1 MKVITIEIPDDSEI
15 IREGDIYRI
24 RQVEVPRTWEELCKC
39 NNTGTKYYIDTFSQI
54 QEISINCKDKNIE
67 RNKNLCESREDAESI
82 LAITQL
88 IRLRKAW
95 VREWVP
101 KESDLVYYIYSKLDG
116 DIRIGYIEVYTNHH
130 TLTFPSETMAHQFV
144 ECFGD
149 LLSKA
154 KTLIA

>member
-1 MKVITIEIPDDSEI
+1 MKVVTIEIPDDSELI
-15 IREGDIYRI
+15 KEGDNYRI
-24 RQVEVPRTWEELCKC
+24 RQIVPVTWEEFCKY
-39 NNTGTKYYIDTFSQI
+39 NNVGTKYYIDTFSQI
-54 QEISINCKDKNIE
+54 QEMSIEYKKQYDE
-67 RNKNLCESREDAESI
+67 HNKNLCESREDAESI

-130 TLTFPSETMAHQFV
+130 TLTFPSEMMAHQFV
-144 ECFGD
+144 ECFRY

-154 KTLIA
+154 KKLIA

>member
-1 MKVITIEIPDDSEI
+1 MKTVTIEIPDDSELI
-15 IREGDIYRI
+15 KEGDNYRI
-24 RQVEVPRTWEELCKC
+24 RQIIPVTWEEFCKH
-39 NNTGTKYYIDTFSQI
+39 NNVGTKYYIDTFSQI
-54 QEISINCKDKNIE
+54 QEMSIEYKKQYDE
-67 RNKNLCESREDAESI
+67 RNKNLCEFREDAESI

-116 DIRIGYIEVYTNHH
+116 DIRIGYIAVYTNHH

-149 LLSKA
+149 LLNKA